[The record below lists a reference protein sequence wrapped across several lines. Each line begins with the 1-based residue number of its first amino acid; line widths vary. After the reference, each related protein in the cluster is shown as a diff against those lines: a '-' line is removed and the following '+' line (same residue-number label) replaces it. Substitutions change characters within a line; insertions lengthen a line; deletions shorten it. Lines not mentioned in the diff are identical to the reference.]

1 MFYILVIKSLYS
13 GKKKFLQD
21 FLTFLDFPRYVVCDV
36 SMNSIQDFNMNSIQ
50 DSNLQILPVT

>member
-1 MFYILVIKSLYS
+1 MFYILVIESPYS

-36 SMNSIQDFNMNSIQ
+36 SMNSIQD
-50 DSNLQILPVT
+50 SNLQILPVT